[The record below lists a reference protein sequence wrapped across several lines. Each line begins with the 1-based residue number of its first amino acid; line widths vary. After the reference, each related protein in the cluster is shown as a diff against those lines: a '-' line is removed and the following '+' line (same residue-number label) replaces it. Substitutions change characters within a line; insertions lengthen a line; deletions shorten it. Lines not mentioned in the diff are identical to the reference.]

1 VSDNLKIIG
10 LRVENFKRIKVFN
23 LAPKSNVIKITG
35 ANASG
40 KSSVLDAVEL
50 ALLGARG
57 GPTNPVR
64 RGAKNGKVVIDL
76 GDFIV
81 TRAWAENAKD
91 AAKGEMWIEAKNGL
105 RYSTPQAMLDDL
117 MGRIS
122 FDPMAFMRM
131 TPKQQAEELRR
142 LLDIEEELAKVK
154 ADEAE
159 DYKTRRDEDRRR
171 QALVAQRAAIVVA
184 EGLPSKKRDLD
195 AMTQEL
201 AEAGNFNI
209 EIDREQRRRDER
221 RGHLDNLKRDI
232 TQQKAEIEE
241 MQAKIYE
248 MEAEVADWTK
258 AKEEAEDEIVSWK
271 PLAKPKDAS
280 QLGEAIAAARA
291 VNNAIDRRIEAEAKD
306 AEIAALNKTVES
318 LDVAIEKHRKKAAAL
333 IANAK
338 YPVEGLGFTEDM
350 VMYQGLPLAQASTAE
365 QIRVCMALGMA
376 GNPKIRIMRIKDG
389 SLLDDAGM
397 KVIEEM
403 VEANDFQCLI
413 EQVDTT
419 GKIGVYLV
427 DGEIAAINEDE
438 PVAKPAPKKRTKKE
452 QVNA

>member
-1 VSDNLKIIG
+1 
-10 LRVENFKRIKVFN
+10 
-23 LAPKSNVIKITG
+23 
-35 ANASG
+35 
-40 KSSVLDAVEL
+40 
-50 ALLGARG
+50 
-57 GPTNPVR
+57 
-64 RGAKNGKVVIDL
+64 
-76 GDFIV
+76 
-81 TRAWAENAKD
+81 
-91 AAKGEMWIEAKNGL
+91 
-105 RYSTPQAMLDDL
+105 
-117 MGRIS
+117 
-122 FDPMAFMRM
+122 MRM

-209 EIDREQRRRDER
+209 EIEREKQRRQRVQESNNRLHSQVERQRVELEELRAQADRLALEIAENDEDVR
-221 RGHLDNLKRDI
+221 KVD
-232 TQQKAEIEE
+232 AEIS
-241 MQAKIYE
+241 AWPTL
-248 MEAEVADWTK
+248 D
-258 AKEEAEDEIVSWK
+258 
-271 PLAKPKDAS
+271 KPKDANA
-280 QLGEAIAAARA
+280 LGEAIAAARA

>member
-1 VSDNLKIIG
+1 MSVKLIG
-10 LRVENFKRIKVFN
+10 LRIENFKKIKCFN
-23 LAPKSNVIKITG
+23 LTPKGNVIKITG

-40 KSSVLDAVEL
+40 KSSVLDAIEL

-64 RGAKNGKVVIDL
+64 RGTKNGKVIVDL
-76 GDFIV
+76 DEFIV

-91 AAKGEMWIEAKNGL
+91 AAKGEMWIEARNGL
-105 RYSTPQAMLDDL
+105 RYGTPQAMLDEL

-131 TPKQQAEELRR
+131 LPKQQSEELRKV
-142 LLDIEEELAKVK
+142 LNIDDELAKVK

-159 DYKTRRDEDRRR
+159 DYKTRRDEDRRL

-221 RGHLDNLKRDI
+221 RGHLMTLTSD
-232 TQQKAEIEE
+232 IEE
-241 MQAKIYE
+241 HKREIDELQAKIYE
-248 MEAEVADWTK
+248 MEAEVSAWTK
-258 AKEEAEDEIVSWK
+258 AKEEAEDEITTWK
-271 PLAKPKDAS
+271 PLAKPKDAG
-280 QLGEAIAAARA
+280 QLSEAIAAARA
-291 VNNAIDRRIEAEAKD
+291 VNNAIDRRTEAEAKD
-306 AEIAALNKTVES
+306 AEIEKLTKTVET
-318 LDVAIEKHRKKAAAL
+318 LDVAISKHRKRAAKL
-333 IANAK
+333 IADAH
-338 YPVEGLGFTEDM
+338 YPVEGLGFTEEV

-365 QIRVCMALGMA
+365 QIRVCVALGMA
-376 GNPKIRIMRIKDG
+376 TNAKLRIMRIKDG
-389 SLLDDAGM
+389 SLLDDEGM

-403 VEANDFQCLI
+403 VEANNFTCLI

-438 PVAKPAPKKRTKKE
+438 PAAKPAPKKRTKKE
-452 QVNA
+452 PVNA

>member
-201 AEAGNFNI
+201 AEAGTFNVKI
-209 EIDREQRRRDER
+209 EREKQTREGFERERVQIGRSVEDRSERLEQLR
-221 RGHLDNLKRDI
+221 
-232 TQQKAEIEE
+232 AEIERMEREIGKDRDRLTIIDNE
-241 MQAKIYE
+241 MA
-248 MEAEVADWTK
+248 
-258 AKEEAEDEIVSWK
+258 SWK
-271 PLAKPKDAS
+271 PLPEPKNAGELS
-280 QLGEAIAAARA
+280 EAIAAARA
-291 VNNAIDRRIEAEAKD
+291 VNNAIDRRIEAEVKD